1 MITYQNLTSIHPE
14 AKIGNNVT
22 IEPFTTICK
31 DVEIGHDTW
40 IGPNVT
46 IMDGARIGSSCKIF
60 PGAVISAVPQDLK
73 FNNELSMVE
82 IGNYTTIRE
91 CVTINRGTAALGI
104 TKVGSN
110 CLIMAYCHIAHDCLV
125 GDYSILSN
133 NTTLAGH
140 VEIGRGSVLSGL
152 TAIQQFCSVGEFS
165 FVAGGSRVR
174 KDIPPY
180 VKSGKD
186 PLVFLGINSVG
197 LKRNNF
203 SSDQIKNIENM
214 YRYIYNSK
222 KNISQALEEIEKN
235 FDASF
240 EKNTIVSFLKKS
252 RLGILKSTSK

>member
-22 IEPFTTICK
+22 IEPFTTIYK
-31 DVEIGHDTW
+31 DVEIGDDTW

-73 FNNELSMVE
+73 FNNELSIVE

-104 TKVGSN
+104 TKIGSN

-133 NTTLAGH
+133 NSTLAGH

-152 TAIQQFCSVGEFS
+152 TAIQQFCTVGEFS

-203 SSDQIKNIENM
+203 SSDQIKNIENI
-214 YRYIYNSK
+214 YRFIYNSK
-222 KNISQALEEIEKN
+222 KNISQALEEIEKS
-235 FDASF
+235 FDTSF
-240 EKNTIVSFLKKS
+240 EKNTIVTFLKKS
-252 RLGILKSTSK
+252 RLGILKSTFK

>member
-1 MITYQNLTSIHPE
+1 M
-14 AKIGNNVT
+14 
-22 IEPFTTICK
+22 
-31 DVEIGHDTW
+31 
-40 IGPNVT
+40 
-46 IMDGARIGSSCKIF
+46 
-60 PGAVISAVPQDLK
+60 
-73 FNNELSMVE
+73 
-82 IGNYTTIRE
+82 
-91 CVTINRGTAALGI
+91 
-104 TKVGSN
+104 
-110 CLIMAYCHIAHDCLV
+110 
-125 GDYSILSN
+125 SN

-186 PLVFLGINSVG
+186 PLVFLGINSIG

-203 SSDQIKNIENM
+203 SSDQIKNIEM
-214 YRYIYNSK
+214 IYRLIYNSN
-222 KNISQALEEIEKN
+222 KNTTQAIEAIEKN

-240 EKNTIVSFLKKS
+240 DKNVIIAFIKKS